1 MYVYVVWGHARK
13 ETATLFAKESR
24 RGRKSHRKP
33 PASIP
38 TNRRPVE
45 YHCSK
50 SQHGSIRLLSTKSTH
65 PSDTP
70 AMCVPPTRS
79 LSAIDHA
86 AEVLES
92 ELESDRSFGGERLSK
107 KLADAQ
113 TEWLSQG
120 MGGHDTCCVIHI
132 CSLLSHFTRQIKHF
146 IIRSCVYFTKN
157 SLGLQVQGQ

>member
-1 MYVYVVWGHARK
+1 MLYEDKPGK

-50 SQHGSIRLLSTKSTH
+50 SQHGSIRLLCTKSTH

-92 ELESDRSFGGERLSK
+92 ELESDRSVVKGYRKSW
-107 KLADAQ
+107 Q
-113 TEWLSQG
+113 
-120 MGGHDTCCVIHI
+120 MP
-132 CSLLSHFTRQIKHF
+132 RQSDSARGWVAM
-146 IIRSCVYFTKN
+146 IRV
-157 SLGLQVQGQ
+157 V

>member
-1 MYVYVVWGHARK
+1 MLYEDKPGK

-50 SQHGSIRLLSTKSTH
+50 SQHGSIRLLCTKSTH

-86 AEVLES
+86 AEALES
-92 ELESDRSFGGERLSK
+92 ELESDRSVVKDYRKSW
-107 KLADAQ
+107 Q
-113 TEWLSQG
+113 
-120 MGGHDTCCVIHI
+120 MP
-132 CSLLSHFTRQIKHF
+132 RQSDSARGWVAM
-146 IIRSCVYFTKN
+146 IRV
-157 SLGLQVQGQ
+157 V